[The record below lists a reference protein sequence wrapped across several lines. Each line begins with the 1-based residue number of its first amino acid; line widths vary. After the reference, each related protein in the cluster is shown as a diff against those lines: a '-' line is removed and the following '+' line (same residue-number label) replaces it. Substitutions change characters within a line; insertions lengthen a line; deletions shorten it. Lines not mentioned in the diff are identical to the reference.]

1 MASAEGANKDGG
13 EEGPNIRPILRLS
26 LEVLESPHFD
36 IGQTFSITPAG
47 CKTGSKAKQP
57 NRTVIGADSELC
69 DIVLVPDE
77 ERIEPK
83 QCEITFNPASNSYD
97 LVDLGEETSGTYYKI
112 EERFVLHSDDLLAF
126 GLSIVSVQ
134 IQERGS
140 VSTLTLRF
148 WSGPKTGEA
157 PSFGSN
163 DEVIKIGRV
172 ADCSIKIDD
181 ANLSRHQCYVRFEPT
196 RGWVITDGDVAKKP
210 SANGTWLC
218 VKTMQLAPGMTIRV
232 GATAFKVHLVEDY
245 EDL

>member
-1 MASAEGANKDGG
+1 M
-13 EEGPNIRPILRLS
+13 RPILRLS
-26 LEVLESPHFD
+26 LEVVESSHFD
-36 IGQTFSITPAG
+36 IGQTFAITPAG
-47 CKTGSKAKQP
+47 CKTGAAAKEP
-57 NRTVIGADSELC
+57 NKTLIGAAANLC
-69 DIVLVPDE
+69 DIVLIPDE

-83 QCEITFNPASNSYD
+83 QCEIAFDPSSNSYT
-97 LVDLGEETSGTYYKI
+97 LTDLGEETSGTYYKI
-112 EERFVLHSDDLLAF
+112 EERFVLHSEDLLAF

-148 WSGPKTGEA
+148 WSGPKTGET

-181 ANLSRHQCYVRFEPT
+181 ANLSRHQCFIRFEPT
-196 RGWVITDGDVAKKP
+196 RGWVVTDGDVAKKP

-218 VKTMQLAPGMTIRV
+218 VKTMQLTHGMTIRV

-245 EDL
+245 EDM